1 MTRKHNYAISF
12 LSGKDGNVTGNNKNN
27 RISRH
32 FSHTLSL
39 FSFLVTLSTH
49 VSINSELFTGAHG
62 IYWCVYRNVTEQQS
76 QRQTKRNYSN
86 YFSEENKTM
95 CQRVYRQRDRKY
107 S

>member
-12 LSGKDGNVTGNNKNN
+12 LAGKDGNVAGNTKNN

-39 FSFLVTLSTH
+39 FSFPVTLAMH
-49 VSINSELFTGAHG
+49 VLINSKLFTGAHG
-62 IYWCVYRNVTEQQS
+62 IYWYVYLNVTEQQS
-76 QRQTKRNYSN
+76 QRQTKRNCSN
-86 YFSEENKTM
+86 YFSEEKKTM